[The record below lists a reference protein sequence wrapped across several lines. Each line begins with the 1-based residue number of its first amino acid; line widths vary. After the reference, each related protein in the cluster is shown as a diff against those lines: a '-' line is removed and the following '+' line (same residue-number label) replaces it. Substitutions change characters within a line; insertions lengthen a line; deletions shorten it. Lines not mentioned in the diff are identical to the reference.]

1 MPNKQKLRDSLRA
14 LDVAIPGYVEADKFY
29 KGTFVEPFQS
39 LVMQR
44 LLVRKEVNYKAV
56 LSAVPVDAVVEKLE
70 IVDIQTNDEEM
81 TDFLQDEVWKANQF
95 QFVHKTAILAAEKFG
110 DAYIFMWPEYDH
122 EEQVVTEEGAPDADE
137 PDLVMTGIVACYQ
150 SPMKVRVF
158 YDDMNPARKTHAVK
172 RLKTGKGKQERA
184 WLYLDDG
191 TIELYETPVNK
202 CGIDDFEYVEDVD
215 NPTGQIPFIHLRN
228 DLPYG
233 CPLHKNAYGPQNQIT
248 KFLVNEVSGSDFNAF
263 PQRYALAKTRGT
275 STGGDDIDWSGQDD
289 TVPDQDDNVVS
300 KLVSGPG
307 RIWDLS
313 GFDSVGQFSSAD
325 VEQYLKPLE
334 KAVQLMAAATNTP
347 VYYFTA
353 DSTGGG
359 TPSGESVRQRDAR
372 LNTKTDWQQ
381 KLLDSQFDE
390 MLYMALEL
398 AFEELP
404 EDFSLSIKWK
414 PIEYVSET
422 EKLELVGKKI
432 ELGIP
437 LEIAFAEAGYD
448 EDTVKEWVSGKPN
461 EQELLR
467 RVGILSAM
475 GDAMQKLGT
484 AAALGIDMSN
494 VNEII
499 NDLLGDIAGLR
510 EEDVPDNVRPIRS
523 A

>member
-1 MPNKQKLRDSLRA
+1 MPNLKLLRHSLKELEEAR
-14 LDVAIPGYVEADKFY
+14 PGYIEADRFY
-29 KGTFVEPFQS
+29 KGTFAEPFQS

-70 IVDIQTNDEEM
+70 IVDIQSSDEEV
-81 TDFLQDEVWKANQF
+81 TDFLQEEVWKANQL

-110 DAYIFMWPEYDH
+110 DAYIFMWPEYDY
-122 EEQVVTEEGAPDADE
+122 EEQVVTEEGAPPADE
-137 PDLVMTGIVACYQ
+137 AQLVMTGIVACYQ

-158 YDDMNPARKTHAVK
+158 YDDMNPSRKTHAVK

-184 WLYLDDG
+184 WLYLEDG
-191 TIELYETPVNK
+191 TIELYETPLNK

-263 PQRYALAKTRGT
+263 PQRYALAKTR
-275 STGGDDIDWSGQDD
+275 SASQGGDDIDWSGSDD
-289 TVPDQDDNVVS
+289 TVPDQEENIVS

-313 GFDSVGQFSSAD
+313 GFDSVGQFASAD
-325 VEQYLKPLE
+325 VEQYLKPME
-334 KAVQLMAAATNTP
+334 RAVQLMASATNTP

-359 TPSGESVRQRDAR
+359 TPTGESIRQRDAR
-372 LNTKTDWQQ
+372 LNTKTEWQQ
-381 KLLDSQFDE
+381 KLLDSQFKE
-390 MLYMALEL
+390 MLYMAYEILYDT
-398 AFEELP
+398 
-404 EDFSLSIKWK
+404 EDDEDLSISIKWK
-414 PIEYVSET
+414 PIEYVPES
-422 EKLELVGKKI
+422 EKLDMVQKKI

-437 LEIAFAEAGYD
+437 AAVAFAEAGYD
-448 EDTVKEWVSGKPN
+448 ESTVDAWLAGKPN
-461 EQELLR
+461 DAELLR
-467 RVGILSAM
+467 RVTLLNQM
-475 GDAMQKLGT
+475 GDAVQKIGT
-484 AAALGIDMSN
+484 AAALGIDLSQANELISN
-494 VNEII
+494 
-499 NDLLGDIAGLR
+499 LFSDIAGLR
-510 EEDVPDNVRPIRS
+510 EEPTQEGN
-523 A
+523 

>member
-1 MPNKQKLRDSLRA
+1 MPNKMLLRKSLKELA
-14 LDVAIPGYVEADKFY
+14 AAQPGYIEADRFY

-44 LLVRKEVNYKAV
+44 ILIHKEVNYKAV

-81 TDFLQDEVWKANQF
+81 TEFLQDEVWKSNQL

-110 DAYIFMWPEYDH
+110 DAYIFMWPEYDD

-137 PDLVMTGIVACYQ
+137 PEQVMSGVIASYQ
-150 SPMKVRVF
+150 SPLKVRVF
-158 YDDMNPARKTHAVK
+158 YDDLNPSRKTHAVK

-191 TIELYETPVNK
+191 TIEMYETPLNK
-202 CGIDDFEYVEDVD
+202 CGIEDFVYVEDVP
-215 NPTGQIPFIHLRN
+215 NPTGGIPFIHLRN

-275 STGGDDIDWSGQDD
+275 SGGDDIDWSGQDD
-289 TVPDQDDNVVS
+289 TIPDSRANDNIS
-300 KLVSGPG
+300 TLTSGPG

-325 VEQYLKPLE
+325 VEQYLKPIE

-372 LNTKTDWQQ
+372 LNTKAEWQQ

-390 MLYMALEL
+390 MLSMAIEL
-398 AFEELP
+398 AFEEVP
-404 EDFSLSIKWK
+404 EDLSISIKWK

-422 EKLELVGKKI
+422 EKLELIGKKI

-437 LEIAFAEAGYD
+437 PAVAFAEAGYD
-448 EDTVKEWVSGKPN
+448 EETVEAWLAGKPN
-461 EQELLR
+461 DAELLR
-467 RVGILSAM
+467 RVTLLNQM
-475 GDAMQKLGT
+475 GDAVQKLGT
-484 AAALGIDMSN
+484 AATLGIDMTQA
-494 VNEII
+494 NELISTMFI
-499 NDLLGDIAGLR
+499 DIAGLR
-510 EEDVPDNVRPIRS
+510 ENGNDEEEDD
-523 A
+523 

>member
-1 MPNKQKLRDSLRA
+1 MPHKQKLRDSLKE
-14 LDVAIPGYVEADKFY
+14 LDKAIPGYVEADKFY

-70 IVDIQTNDEEM
+70 IVDIQTSDPEM
-81 TDFLQDEVWKANQF
+81 TDFVQDEVWKANQF

-110 DAYIFMWPEYDH
+110 DAYVFMWPEYDF
-122 EEQVVTEEGAPDADE
+122 EEQVVTEEGAPAADQ
-137 PDLVMTGIVACYQ
+137 PQQVMTGIVACYQ

-191 TIELYETPVNK
+191 TIELYETPPNK

-263 PQRYALAKTRGT
+263 PQRYALAKTRG
-275 STGGDDIDWSGQDD
+275 SSGGDDIDWSGEDD
-289 TVPDQDDNVVS
+289 TVPDKEENVIS

-313 GFDSVGQFSSAD
+313 GFDSVGQFASAD
-325 VEQYLKPLE
+325 VNQYIQPLD
-334 KAVQLMAAATNTP
+334 KAVELMAAATNTP
-347 VYYFTA
+347 VYYFKA

-372 LNTKTDWQQ
+372 LNTKAEWQQ
-381 KLLDSQFDE
+381 KLLDSQFEE
-390 MLYMALEL
+390 MLEMAIDL
-398 AFEELP
+398 AFEGV
-404 EDFSLSIKWK
+404 EDLSISIKWK

-422 EKLELVGKKI
+422 EKLELVSKKI

-437 LEIAFAEAGYD
+437 PEIAFTEAGYD
-448 EDTVKEWVSGKPN
+448 EETVSQWLSGKPN
-461 EQELLR
+461 DSELLR
-467 RVGILSAM
+467 RVTLLNTM
-475 GDAMQKLGT
+475 GDAVQKIGT
-484 AAALGIDMSN
+484 AAALGIDLTQA
-494 VNEII
+494 NELISELF
-499 NDLLGDIAGLR
+499 NDIAGLR
-510 EEDVPDNVRPIRS
+510 EQPTEVE
-523 A
+523 

>member
-1 MPNKQKLRDSLRA
+1 MSNKLLLRKA
-14 LDVAIPGYVEADKFY
+14 LTELHSARPDYVEADKFY

-44 LLVRKEVNYKAV
+44 LLMRKEVNYKAV

-70 IVDIQTNDEEM
+70 IVDIQTNDEEI
-81 TDFLQDEVWKANQF
+81 TDFLQDEVWKANQL

-110 DAYIFMWPEYDH
+110 DAYIFMWPEYEDQEMVVD
-122 EEQVVTEEGAPDADE
+122 EEAPETGETEDV
-137 PDLVMTGIVACYQ
+137 LTGIVACYQ
-150 SPMKVRVF
+150 SPLKVRVF

-172 RLKTGKGKQERA
+172 ELPTGKGKQKRA
-184 WLYLDDG
+184 WLYLADG
-191 TIELYETPVNK
+191 TIELYETPLNK
-202 CGIDDFEYVEDVD
+202 CGIDDFEYVEDVP
-215 NPTGQIPFIHLRN
+215 NPTGEIPFIHLRN

-275 STGGDDIDWSGQDD
+275 SGGDDIDWSGQDD
-289 TVPDQDDNVVS
+289 TVPDGRANDNIS
-300 KLVSGPG
+300 TLVSGPG

-325 VEQYLKPLE
+325 VEQYLKPLD
-334 KAVQLMAAATNTP
+334 KAVELMAAATNTP
-347 VYYFTA
+347 VYYFKA

-372 LNTKTDWQQ
+372 LNTKTEWQQ

-390 MLYMALEL
+390 MMRMAIEL
-398 AFEELP
+398 AYEEVPDDLAIN
-404 EDFSLSIKWK
+404 IKWK

-422 EKLELVGKKI
+422 EKLDLIGRKI

-437 LEIAFAEAGYD
+437 AAVAFAEAGYD
-448 EDTVKEWVSGKPN
+448 EETVEAWLAGKPN
-461 EQELLR
+461 DAELLR
-467 RVGILSAM
+467 RVTLLNTM
-475 GDAMQKLGT
+475 GDAVQKLGT
-484 AAALGIDMSN
+484 AATLGIDLTQA
-494 VNEII
+494 NELISELF
-499 NDLLGDIAGLR
+499 NDIAGLR
-510 EEDVPDNVRPIRS
+510 EEPSDEGE
-523 A
+523 

>member
-1 MPNKQKLRDSLRA
+1 MATNKQKLRDSLRE
-14 LDVAIPGYVEADKFY
+14 LERAIPGYVEADRFY
-29 KGTFVEPFQS
+29 KGTFAEPFQS

-44 LLVRKEVNYKAV
+44 LLARREVNYKAV

-70 IVDIQTNDEEM
+70 IVDIQTSDEEF
-81 TDFLQDEVWKANQF
+81 TAFVQEEVWKANQL

-110 DAYIFMWPEYDH
+110 DAYIFMWPEYD
-122 EEQVVTEEGAPDADE
+122 EQEQVVTEEGAPSADE
-137 PDLVMTGIVACYQ
+137 PELVLSGIVACYQ

-184 WLYLDDG
+184 WLYLADG
-191 TIELYETPVNK
+191 TIELYETPMNK
-202 CGIDDFEYVEDVD
+202 CGIDDFEYVEDVP
-215 NPTGQIPFIHLRN
+215 NPTEQIPFIHLRN

-233 CPLHKNAYGPQNQIT
+233 TPLHQKAYGPQNQIT

-263 PQRYALAKTRGT
+263 PQRYALAKTRG
-275 STGGDDIDWSGQDD
+275 SGGGDDIDWSGEDD
-289 TVPDQDDNVVS
+289 TVPDREENVVS

-307 RIWDLS
+307 RIWDMS
-313 GFDSVGQFSSAD
+313 GFDSVGQFASAD
-325 VEQYLKPLE
+325 VDQYIKPLD
-334 KAVQLMAAATNTP
+334 KAVELMASATNTP
-347 VYYFTA
+347 VYYFKA

-372 LNTKTDWQQ
+372 LNTKAEWQQ
-381 KLLDSQFDE
+381 KLLDSQFEE

-398 AFEELP
+398 VFEESAL
-404 EDFSLSIKWK
+404 EDLSISIKWK

-422 EKLELVGKKI
+422 EKLDLVSKKI

-448 EDTVKEWVSGKPN
+448 EGTVREWVSGRPN
-461 EQELLR
+461 DAELMR
-467 RVGILSAM
+467 RVGLLNAM

-494 VNEII
+494 VNELI
-499 NDLLGDIAGLR
+499 NDMLGDIAGLR
-510 EEDVPDNVRPIRS
+510 EEQS
-523 A
+523 EEE

>member
-1 MPNKQKLRDSLRA
+1 MPNKQKLRDSLKE
-14 LDVAIPGYVEADKFY
+14 LDRAIPGYVEADRFY

-70 IVDIQTNDEEM
+70 IVDIQSSDDDV
-81 TDFLQDEVWKANQF
+81 TDFLQEEVWKANQL

-110 DAYIFMWPEYDH
+110 DAYIFMWPEYDY

-137 PDLVMTGIVACYQ
+137 ADLVMTGIVASYQ

-202 CGIDDFEYVEDVD
+202 CGIDDFEYIEDVE
-215 NPTGQIPFIHLRN
+215 NPTGGIPFIHLRN

-289 TVPDQDDNVVS
+289 TVPDQDENVIS

-313 GFDSVGQFSSAD
+313 GFDSVGQFASAD

-359 TPSGESVRQRDAR
+359 TPTGESIRQRDAR
-372 LNTKTDWQQ
+372 LNTKTEWQQ

-390 MLYMALEL
+390 MLTMAVEM
-398 AFEELP
+398 AFDTLP
-404 EDFSLSIKWK
+404 DDLSISIKWK
-414 PIEYVSET
+414 PIEYVPES
-422 EKLELVGKKI
+422 EKLDLIQKKI
-432 ELGIP
+432 DLGIP
-437 LEIAFAEAGYD
+437 AAVAFAEAGYD
-448 EDTVKEWVSGKPN
+448 EATVEMWLAGQPN
-461 EQELLR
+461 DAELLR
-467 RVGILSAM
+467 RVTLLNTM
-475 GDAMQKLGT
+475 GDAVQKLGT
-484 AAALGIDMSN
+484 AATLGIDMTQA
-494 VNEII
+494 NELIQNLFI
-499 NDLLGDIAGLR
+499 DLAGLR
-510 EEDVPDNVRPIRS
+510 EEPTDEG